1 MPRTTSPCRSAQS
14 VYTGLLNAR
23 GTYESDVTIARLAPD
38 RFLIVTGTAQATRD
52 ADWIG
57 RHIPEDARATL
68 TDVTS
73 AYAVIAVMGPRSREL
88 LSRVSR
94 AGFDN
99 AAFPF
104 AAIREIDIG
113 YATLLASRRTYVG
126 ELGWELY
133 VPTEFAATVYDTL
146 AEAGAD
152 LGLAD
157 AGYYAIE
164 GLRLEKGYRAWGRE
178 LTPDYTPWQA
188 GLGFAVRLDK
198 GDFLGREALVAAKA
212 KPLTKRCVSLVARE
226 ADAPLAHGGELV
238 LRDGRPVGE
247 VTSAGF
253 GATPRSRGRARLCVV
268 ARRRDRRSLARERPL
283 RARHR
288 RRARSRAGKPQG
300 AVRPVIGAHA
310 HVTGIGWR
318 LTTLLM
324 LRCRREAAASKHAAA
339 VGRCIGRVASFE
351 ARLRLA
357 PQDEGSEDG
366 TSTKPQTKPIA
377 IRSRYRR
384 GQEASVAPLCQG
396 PWRS

>member
-1 MPRTTSPCRSAQS
+1 M
-14 VYTGLLNAR
+14 
-23 GTYESDVTIARLAPD
+23 
-38 RFLIVTGTAQATRD
+38 
-52 ADWIG
+52 
-57 RHIPEDARATL
+57 
-68 TDVTS
+68 
-73 AYAVIAVMGPRSREL
+73 
-88 LSRVSR
+88 
-94 AGFDN
+94 
-99 AAFPF
+99 
-104 AAIREIDIG
+104 
-113 YATLLASRRTYVG
+113 
-126 ELGWELY
+126 
-133 VPTEFAATVYDTL
+133 PTEFAATVYDTL

-198 GDFLGREALVAAKA
+198 GDFLGRDALAAAKA
-212 KPLTKRCVSLVARE
+212 KPLTKRCVSLVARA

-253 GATPRSRGRARLCVV
+253 GDAVGRVV
-268 ARRRDRRSLARERPL
+268 ALAYVSSPDGAIDAAWLDERPL

-310 HVTGIGWR
+310 DVTGIGWR
-318 LTTLLM
+318 PTTRLM

-339 VGRCIGRVASFE
+339 VGRCSGRVPSFDP
-351 ARLRLA
+351 ARRM
-357 PQDEGSEDG
+357 
-366 TSTKPQTKPIA
+366 IA
-377 IRSRYRR
+377 VPS
-384 GQEASVAPLCQG
+384 
-396 PWRS
+396 